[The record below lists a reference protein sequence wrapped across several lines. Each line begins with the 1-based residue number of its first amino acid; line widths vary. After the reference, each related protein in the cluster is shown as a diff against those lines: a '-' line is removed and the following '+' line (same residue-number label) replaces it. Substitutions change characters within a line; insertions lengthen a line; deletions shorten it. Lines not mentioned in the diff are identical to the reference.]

1 MPDPARSDLPANA
14 AAVRVAVVE
23 DDPAMLER
31 LCQVVAGDARLLLAA
46 RLSTL
51 REARAWLQTHACDVL
66 LTDLGLPDGSGIDL
80 IRECAVRHPGTDI
93 MVISLFG
100 DDQNVLAAI
109 EAGADGY
116 VLKDDDQ
123 PDVAQAILT
132 LRAGGSPMSPLI
144 ARRLLRHVKLSAAPS
159 VAAPVDALAAV
170 PAPGGTAVLTQRELD
185 VLNLIARG
193 YTYQECARL
202 LRVGM
207 STVQTHIKSM
217 YRKLAVNS
225 RTEAV
230 FEARLL
236 GLLSSL
242 ERPAP

>member
-1 MPDPARSDLPANA
+1 
-14 AAVRVAVVE
+14 
-23 DDPAMLER
+23 MLER
-31 LCQVVAGDARLLLAA
+31 LCQAVLGDDRLLLAA
-46 RLSTL
+46 RLSSL
-51 REARAWLQTHACDVL
+51 REAQAWLQAQDCDVL
-66 LTDLGLPDGSGIDL
+66 LTDLGLPDGTGIDL
-80 IRECAVRHPGTDI
+80 IRNCAVWHPGADI

-116 VLKDDDQ
+116 VLKGDEQ
-123 PDVAQAILT
+123 PDIVQAILT

-144 ARRLLRHVKLSAAPS
+144 ARRLLRHVKLGATAPAA
-159 VAAPVDALAAV
+159 ATAPADAV
-170 PAPGGTAVLTQRELD
+170 PARAAAVLTQREQD

-193 YTYQECARL
+193 YTYQECAQL
-202 LRVGM
+202 LGVGM
-207 STVQTHIKSM
+207 CTVQTHIKSM

-236 GLLSSL
+236 GLLLPSGM
-242 ERPAP
+242 PAL